1 MAKEKKTI
9 IFIVEGS
16 SDKAALENIF
26 KKIYRRN
33 KEIDFG
39 FTNGDIT
46 SDPTVTI
53 ANVENRLYRDK
64 IILSEQTQYQKI
76 VVTKHKDDLRLFI
89 NGNIQFS
96 SMDEYRYHEALVH
109 IPMSLSEKRSN
120 ILILGGGDGLA
131 ARELLKYSDVDK
143 ITLVDLDEE
152 IIKICS
158 TNNDIVKLNEGAL
171 ENNKVNI

>member
-46 SDPTVTI
+46 SDPIDYKRFVGQYSLMKPTEKGCVKPHK
-53 ANVENRLYRDK
+53 NV
-64 IILSEQTQYQKI
+64 
-76 VVTKHKDDLRLFI
+76 
-89 NGNIQFS
+89 
-96 SMDEYRYHEALVH
+96 
-109 IPMSLSEKRSN
+109 
-120 ILILGGGDGLA
+120 
-131 ARELLKYSDVDK
+131 
-143 ITLVDLDEE
+143 
-152 IIKICS
+152 
-158 TNNDIVKLNEGAL
+158 
-171 ENNKVNI
+171 

>member
-16 SDKAALENIF
+16 SDKAALENII

-53 ANVENRLYRDK
+53 SKKVY
-64 IILSEQTQYQKI
+64 ILWRGILIYISTL
-76 VVTKHKDDLRLFI
+76 KHILRLK
-89 NGNIQFS
+89 NIAVIS
-96 SMDEYRYHEALVH
+96 
-109 IPMSLSEKRSN
+109 I
-120 ILILGGGDGLA
+120 
-131 ARELLKYSDVDK
+131 
-143 ITLVDLDEE
+143 
-152 IIKICS
+152 
-158 TNNDIVKLNEGAL
+158 
-171 ENNKVNI
+171 